1 MRSLLTI
8 LFLVGA
14 CLYSYGHAGVTAED
28 IYGESEGGS
37 RDISIFHILLMLIF
51 YGPFIYALLNDKSTR
66 RMLFFMT
73 GSVSSVAF
81 LAGSISRINKEWGII
96 FAIAMFIFWLIF
108 GEKIVDIIMDHCQ
121 SKKIDSTRQG
131 SNDDNVNANQTEQFN
146 VVRNELSQVAKA
158 TFKPAVKSLD
168 EKLMEKAEKPQIP
181 SIELNTGTN
190 IKEIKSKNIVVDSS
204 AQKTPVLLMGIGWK
218 HDKSN
223 KILWNDSTK
232 EVLRTSSGLG
242 YSYTDTH
249 FILYNRLQPR
259 KILRVEVTEAKYVGK

>member
-8 LFLVGA
+8 LFLVGT
-14 CLYSYGHAGVTAED
+14 CFYSYGHARPTAED
-28 IYGESEGGS
+28 IYGESEAGS
-37 RDISIFHILLMLIF
+37 RDINIFDILLILIF

-73 GSVSSVAF
+73 GSISSIAF
-81 LAGSISRINKEWGII
+81 LVGSISRINKEWGIL
-96 FAIAMFIFWLIF
+96 FAFALFIFWLIF
-108 GEKIVDIIMDHCQ
+108 GEKIVASIMSDGQ
-121 SKKIDSTRQG
+121 SKNIDSTRQG
-131 SNDDNVNANQTEQFN
+131 SNDDNVTANPAEQFN
-146 VVRNELSQVAKA
+146 NVRNELSQVAKS
-158 TFKPAVKSLD
+158 TFKPAVKSVE
-168 EKLMEKAEKPQIP
+168 EKLMGNAEKPQIP

-190 IKEIKSKNIVVDSS
+190 IKEIKSKNIVIDSS

-249 FILYNRLQPR
+249 FILYNKLQPR